1 MLNKIIRPFRRFYS
15 SLKSLIIWFPIIWND
30 RDWDHW
36 YIFALLFKK
45 FKKMLHRYE
54 TVNMYVGQERVKR
67 QLKYCVFLLD
77 RIVNDKYDYEN
88 YGQVTIEY
96 KGIPYYFADYYK
108 QRDVERLCRMIML
121 YHKSWWD

>member
-1 MLNKIIRPFRRFYS
+1 MINIILRSFKKLYTGI
-15 SLKSLIIWFPIIWND
+15 KNLIIWFPIIWND

-36 YIFALLFKK
+36 FIFALLLRK
-45 FKKMLHRYE
+45 FKNMLYRYE
-54 TVNMYVGQERVKR
+54 TEELFVGQERIAR

-77 RIVNDKYDYEN
+77 RIVNDKYDYDN

-108 QRDVERLCRMIML
+108 QRDVERFCRMVVK
-121 YHKSWWD
+121 YHGFWWD